1 MAGVEEK
8 MRYKFLAMMMVL
20 CMLAGCLSGCGAVS
34 TADLERWNPKKLA
47 KKEAEEIFEYIK
59 NEDINSLVAL
69 FSDDVKNTHDLE
81 QEWKRFFVKID
92 GKVVSYEKITFPG
105 EGMGVD
111 KDGNIYD
118 SHLSINYNNVKT
130 DKGTVYEQFGYYQ
143 TRIDTKKP
151 EREGIN
157 LFTVQLTKHMYYT
170 VGDYID

>member
-1 MAGVEEK
+1 
-8 MRYKFLAMMMVL
+8 MRNKLIVMIMVL
-20 CMLAGCLSGCGAVS
+20 CMIAGGVCGCGSTS
-34 TADLERWNPKKLA
+34 TADMERWHPKKLA

-59 NEDINSLVAL
+59 NEDIPSLVAF
-69 FSDDVKNTHDLE
+69 FSDDVKDTHDLE
-81 QEWKRFFVKID
+81 HEWKRFFEKID
-92 GKVVSYEKITFPG
+92 GKVVSYDSISFPG

-130 DKGTVYEQFGYYQ
+130 DTGAVYEQFGYYQ

-151 EREGIN
+151 DRQGIN

-170 VGDYID
+170 VGDYIE